1 MITVPNEWYT
11 TACVSRKHTLKKPK
25 TLMKKSIETKATAL
39 APVATTAPV
48 APVANAAKSNK
59 LYDFDQ
65 CIALMKKCNIG
76 YKNDTRNYRI
86 FNGGSSL
93 NVKKSRFII
102 YTNDVDFDNVISA
115 KIDGVTTIKNGNTT
129 DKSRSHVV
137 ECTSNAI
144 LEKLLKV
151 YALNTANAPH

>member
-1 MITVPNEWYT
+1 
-11 TACVSRKHTLKKPK
+11 
-25 TLMKKSIETKATAL
+25 MKKSIETKATAL

-48 APVANAAKSNK
+48 APVAPVVNAAKSNK

-65 CIALMKKCNIG
+65 CVALMKKCNIG

-102 YTNDVDFDNVISA
+102 YTNDVDFDNVLNA
-115 KIDGVTTIKNGNTT
+115 KLEGVTTIKGGNMT
-129 DKSRSHVV
+129 DKSRSNIV
-137 ECTSNAI
+137 ECTTNAV